1 MGEAV
6 VVDLGG
12 IKFTFSIFSS
22 GHYDNL
28 VQEEVEVAEEE
39 LPLNNH
45 RRPQR

>member
-12 IKFTFSIFSS
+12 IKFSFSIFSC

>member
-1 MGEAV
+1 MGEVV

-12 IKFTFSIFSS
+12 IKFSFLIFSC

-28 VQEEVEVAEEE
+28 VLEEVEVAEEE

-45 RRPQR
+45 PHPQR

>member
-6 VVDLGG
+6 AVDLGG
-12 IKFTFSIFSS
+12 IKFSFSIFSS

-28 VQEEVEVAEEE
+28 VLEVEVAEEE

-45 RRPQR
+45 RRPQQ